1 MNLLGIIVI
10 SVYLVVGRYIETPSY
25 VFHVYDN
32 TTSYVKRAYLSP
44 DGDQLM
50 TFNSYLNNTSN
61 TSQNIFYF
69 NGTKACYQPYN
80 YS

>member
-1 MNLLGIIVI
+1 MNLLGIII
-10 SVYLVVGRYIETPSY
+10 TSVYLATSKYIETPSY
-25 VFHVYDN
+25 MFHVFDN

-50 TFNSYLNNTSN
+50 TFNANLKNYTN

-69 NGTKACYQPYN
+69 NGTKACYMPYN
-80 YS
+80 YT